1 MLQYMIGPKYL
12 KNSVTNL
19 PNLIF
24 FYPQLLTLN
33 YFVSFYYCRLN
44 LHKEPEALRRE

>member
-1 MLQYMIGPKYL
+1 MIEPKYL

-24 FYPQLLTLN
+24 FIHSFLLWIILFLFTIVDL
-33 YFVSFYYCRLN
+33 FYTRNQKL
-44 LHKEPEALRRE
+44 